1 MWKNYFKTSFRNL
14 SKRKLYTGINIL
26 GLTIALC
33 SFFAISLYIY
43 HEWSYDRMYTDY
55 ERIYK
60 FSQEFSSAG
69 ESQMVGTTPAS
80 LVPTLMEE
88 FPEVEVATTVFDLSI
103 FSSVLV
109 DAGEG
114 STEENRFAFADAN
127 FFKVFDFKLLE
138 GQSAIALSE
147 PKQIVV
153 TETTAKRLF
162 NQSIGVVGKTLK
174 VDGTEYTVSG
184 VMEDFPSNSNLD
196 FDFLASFKTHRLG
209 REPQWSP
216 ANFFSYAKLRAGT
229 DLEAF
234 SLKISQMVDKYL
246 GSDMREYNFSTAFFF
261 QPVSSIHLGDSQL
274 KGIKPAND
282 IKNLYL
288 FGLIAILLVMIGVI
302 NYVNL
307 ATAEATERNKEV
319 GLRKVLGAA
328 RGQLFGQF
336 VSESMILSVSSISL
350 SILLLYLGKGVF
362 ENFSG
367 VPMQLNLLFGPWGI
381 GFLIAIL
388 LLVGLMA
395 GIYPSLVLSGMTP
408 LKALGNE
415 MRLGGGIWLRKGL
428 VVFQFF
434 ISMGLL
440 IATLVVSQ
448 QLQYMRSVNL
458 GYDREQVIA
467 LQTHYN
473 MRDKIPAFKTELV
486 RTGHASAAAMSNS
499 MPIFIQAGYSILPGG
514 DFQKELMVT
523 GFCVDHDV
531 SKTIGLEL
539 VAGLDFVET
548 DIDQTTAYEGGF
560 EMSILFNES
569 AIREMGWTPEE
580 SVGKKVN
587 FNGVSS
593 VIKGVVKDFYFNS
606 LHHRVGPLAVFIQPA
621 EANWILIKLPAGNPA
636 PHLEEISKTWTTMF
650 PERPFNYRFLD
661 DAYSNLYQSEQKV
674 GALFGLFS
682 GIAVWIACMGLFGLV
697 SYVALRRTKEIS
709 IRKVL
714 GADRLAVLKL
724 LSADFFILLAVA
736 ALLAIPVW
744 LWFSKEW
751 LSGFAYQT
759 AISPV
764 SYLIAVMLVSAIAA
778 LTIGY
783 RTVRVYARNP
793 AETLKDQ

>member
-26 GLTIALC
+26 GLTIALS

-127 FFKVFDFKLLE
+127 FFEVFDFKLLE

-147 PKQIVV
+147 PKQIVL

-184 VMEDFPSNSNLD
+184 VMEDFPSNSHLD

-234 SLKISQMVDKYL
+234 SVKLSEMVDKYL

-261 QPVSSIHLGDSQL
+261 QPVSSVHLGDSQL

-336 VSESMILSVSSISL
+336 VSESMILSIAAISL

-448 QLQYMRSVNL
+448 QLHYMRSVNL

-499 MPIFIQAGYSILPGG
+499 MPIFIQAGYSLLPGG
-514 DFQKELMVT
+514 DFQKEIMMT
-523 GFCVDHDV
+523 GFCVDHDI

-548 DIDQTTAYEGGF
+548 DIDQTTAYEGGL

-580 SVGKKVN
+580 SIGKKVN

-724 LSADFFILLAVA
+724 LSADFFILLAFA
-736 ALLAIPVW
+736 ALLAIPVGI
-744 LWFSKEW
+744 WFSKEW

-759 AISPV
+759 AISPINYV
-764 SYLIAVMLVSAIAA
+764 FAVLLVATIAA

>member
-26 GLTIALC
+26 GLTIALS

-127 FFKVFDFKLLE
+127 FFKVFDFRLLE

-147 PKQIVV
+147 PNQIVL

-162 NQSIGVVGKTLK
+162 NQTIGVVGKTIK
-174 VDGTEYTVSG
+174 VDGTEYTISG
-184 VMEDFPSNSNLD
+184 VMEDFPSNSHLD
-196 FDFLASFKTHRLG
+196 FDFLGSFKTHRLG

-229 DLEAF
+229 DIEAF
-234 SLKISQMVDKYL
+234 SVKLSQMVDKYL

-336 VSESMILSVSSISL
+336 ISESMILSIAAISL

-381 GFLIAIL
+381 GFLVAIL

-448 QLQYMRSVNL
+448 QLHYMRSVNL

-499 MPIFIQAGYSILPGG
+499 MPIFIQAGYSLLPGG
-514 DFQKELMVT
+514 DFQKEIMMT
-523 GFCVDHDV
+523 GFCVDHDI

-539 VAGLDFVET
+539 VAGVDFAET
-548 DIDQTTAYEGGF
+548 DLDQTTAYEGGL

-580 SVGKKVN
+580 SIGKKVN

-636 PHLEEISKTWTTMF
+636 PHLEEISKTWTAMF

-724 LSADFFILLAVA
+724 LSADFFILLAFA
-736 ALLAIPVW
+736 ALLAIPVGI
-744 LWFSKEW
+744 WFSKEW

-759 AISPV
+759 AISPINYV
-764 SYLIAVMLVSAIAA
+764 FAVLLVATIAA

-793 AETLKDQ
+793 AETLKNQ

>member
-26 GLTIALC
+26 GLTIALS
-33 SFFAISLYIY
+33 SFFAISLYVY

-69 ESQMVGTTPAS
+69 ESQLVGTTPAS

-147 PKQIVV
+147 PKQIVL

-184 VMEDFPSNSNLD
+184 VMEDFPSNSHLD
-196 FDFLASFKTHRLG
+196 FDFLGSFKTHRLG

-234 SLKISQMVDKYL
+234 SVKLSQMVDKYL

-336 VSESMILSVSSISL
+336 ISESMILSIAAISL

-395 GIYPSLVLSGMTP
+395 GIYPSLVLSGMAP

-539 VAGLDFVET
+539 VAGLDFAET
-548 DIDQTTAYEGGF
+548 DLDQTTAYEGGL
-560 EMSILFNES
+560 EMPILFNES

-587 FNGVSS
+587 FNGVNS

-606 LHHRVGPLAVFIQPA
+606 LHHRVGPLAIFIEPE

-724 LSADFFILLAVA
+724 LSADFFILLAFA
-736 ALLAIPVW
+736 ALLAIPVGI
-744 LWFSKEW
+744 WFSKEW
-751 LSGFAYQT
+751 LSGFAYQA
-759 AISPV
+759 AISPINYV
-764 SYLIAVMLVSAIAA
+764 LAVVLVATIAA

>member
-26 GLTIALC
+26 GLTIALS

-43 HEWSYDRMYTDY
+43 HEWSYDRMYADY

-69 ESQMVGTTPAS
+69 ESQLVGTTPAS

-88 FPEVEVATTVFDLSI
+88 FPEVEVGTTVFDLSI

-109 DAGEG
+109 DVGEG
-114 STEENRFAFADAN
+114 STEEDRFAFADAN
-127 FFKVFDFKLLE
+127 FFKVFDFRFLE

-147 PKQIVV
+147 PKQIVL

-174 VDGTEYTVSG
+174 VDGAEYTVTG
-184 VMEDFPSNSNLD
+184 VMEDFPSNSHLD

-216 ANFFSYAKLRAGT
+216 ANFYSYAKVREGA
-229 DLEAF
+229 DMDAF
-234 SLKISQMVDKYL
+234 SGKLGQMVDKYL
-246 GSDMREYNFSTAFFF
+246 GADMREYNFGTAFFF

-288 FGLIAILLVMIGVI
+288 FGLIAILLVLIGVI

-328 RGQLFGQF
+328 RSQLFGQF
-336 VSESMILSVSSISL
+336 VSESMILSVSAIFL

-381 GFLIAIL
+381 GFLIGIL

-395 GIYPSLVLSGMTP
+395 GIYPSLVLSGMAP

-415 MRLGGGIWLRKGL
+415 MRFGGGIWLRKGL

-440 IATLVVSQ
+440 IATLIVSQ

-486 RTGHASAAAMSNS
+486 RTGHASAAALSNA
-499 MPIFIQAGYSILPGG
+499 MPIFIQAGYSLLPGG
-514 DFQKELMVT
+514 DFQKEIMMT
-523 GFCVDHDV
+523 GFCVDHDI

-539 VAGLDFVET
+539 VAGVDFAET
-548 DIDQTTAYEGGF
+548 DVDQTKAYEGGL
-560 EMSILFNES
+560 EMPILFNES

-587 FNGVSS
+587 FNGVNS

-636 PHLEEISKTWTTMF
+636 PHLEEISKTWTAMF

-661 DAYSNLYQSEQKV
+661 DAYNNLYQSEQKV
-674 GALFGLFS
+674 GALFGAFS

-714 GADRLAVLKL
+714 GADRLDVLKV
-724 LSADFFILLAVA
+724 LSSDFFILLAVA
-736 ALLAIPVW
+736 ALLAIPVGI
-744 LWFSKEW
+744 WFSKEW

-764 SYLIAVMLVSAIAA
+764 SYLLAVLLVSAIAA

>member
-26 GLTIALC
+26 GLTIALS

-103 FSSVLV
+103 FSSVIV

-127 FFKVFDFKLLE
+127 FFKVFDFRLLE
-138 GQSAIALSE
+138 GHSAIALSE
-147 PKQIVV
+147 PQQIVL

-184 VMEDFPSNSNLD
+184 VMEDFPSNSHLD

-216 ANFFSYAKLRAGT
+216 ANFFSYAKLREGT
-229 DLEAF
+229 DIEAF
-234 SLKISQMVDKYL
+234 SVKLSQMVDKYL

-328 RGQLFGQF
+328 RSQLFGQF
-336 VSESMILSVSSISL
+336 ISESMILSIAAISL

-367 VPMQLNLLFGPWGI
+367 IPMQLNLLFGPWGI
-381 GFLIAIL
+381 GFLIGIF
-388 LLVGLMA
+388 LLVGTMA
-395 GIYPSLVLSGMTP
+395 GVYPSLVLSGMTP

-415 MRLGGGIWLRKGL
+415 LRLGGGIWLRKGL

-486 RTGHASAAAMSNS
+486 RTGHASSAAMSNS
-499 MPIFIQAGYSILPGG
+499 MPIFIQAGYSLLPGG
-514 DFQKELMVT
+514 DFQKEIMMT
-523 GFCVDHDV
+523 GFCVDHDI

-539 VAGLDFVET
+539 VAGVDFEET
-548 DIDQTTAYEGGF
+548 DLDQTTAYEGGL
-560 EMSILFNES
+560 EMPILFNES

-587 FNGVSS
+587 FNGVNS

-606 LHHRVGPLAVFIQPA
+606 LHHRVGPLAIFIQPE
-621 EANWILIKLPAGNPA
+621 EANWILIKLPTGNPA
-636 PHLEEISKTWTTMF
+636 PHLEEISKTWTAMF

-661 DAYSNLYQSEQKV
+661 DAYNNLYQSEQKV

-736 ALLAIPVW
+736 ALLAIPVGR
-744 LWFSKEW
+744 WFSKEW

-759 AISPV
+759 AISPINYV
-764 SYLIAVMLVSAIAA
+764 LAVVLVATIAA

-793 AETLKDQ
+793 AETLKNQ

>member
-14 SKRKLYTGINIL
+14 SKRKLYTAINIL
-26 GLTIALC
+26 GLTIALS

-147 PKQIVV
+147 PKQIVL

-184 VMEDFPSNSNLD
+184 VMEDFPSNSHLD
-196 FDFLASFKTHRLG
+196 FDFLGSFKTHRLG

-234 SLKISQMVDKYL
+234 SVKLSQMVDKYL

-336 VSESMILSVSSISL
+336 VSESMILSIAAISL

-367 VPMQLNLLFGPWGI
+367 IPMQLNLLFGPWGI
-381 GFLIAIL
+381 GFLIGIL

-395 GIYPSLVLSGMTP
+395 GIYPSLVLSGMAP

-440 IATLVVSQ
+440 IATLVISQ

-531 SKTIGLEL
+531 FKTIGLEL

-548 DIDQTTAYEGGF
+548 DVDQTTAYEGGL

-724 LSADFFILLAVA
+724 LSADFFILLAFA
-736 ALLAIPVW
+736 ALLAIPVGI
-744 LWFSKEW
+744 WFSKEW

-759 AISPV
+759 AISPINYV
-764 SYLIAVMLVSAIAA
+764 LAVVLVATIAA

-793 AETLKDQ
+793 AETLKNQ

>member
-26 GLTIALC
+26 GLTIALS

-127 FFKVFDFKLLE
+127 FFKVFDFGLLE

-147 PKQIVV
+147 PKQIVL

-174 VDGTEYTVSG
+174 VDGIEYTVSG
-184 VMEDFPSNSNLD
+184 VMEDFPSNSHLD
-196 FDFLASFKTHRLG
+196 FDFLGSFKTHRLG

-234 SLKISQMVDKYL
+234 SVKLSQMVDKYL

-336 VSESMILSVSSISL
+336 ISESMILSIAAISL

-395 GIYPSLVLSGMTP
+395 GIYPSLVLSGMAP

-539 VAGLDFVET
+539 VAGLDFAET
-548 DIDQTTAYEGGF
+548 DLDQTTAYEGGL
-560 EMSILFNES
+560 EMPILFNES

-587 FNGVSS
+587 FNGVNS

-636 PHLEEISKTWTTMF
+636 PHLEEISKTWTAMF

-674 GALFGLFS
+674 GATVRSVFRH
-682 GIAVWIACMGLFGLV
+682 
-697 SYVALRRTKEIS
+697 RR
-709 IRKVL
+709 L
-714 GADRLAVLKL
+714 DRLYGIVWFGVLRC
-724 LSADFFILLAVA
+724 LA
-736 ALLAIPVW
+736 
-744 LWFSKEW
+744 KNK
-751 LSGFAYQT
+751 GNQYQKG
-759 AISPV
+759 V
-764 SYLIAVMLVSAIAA
+764 
-778 LTIGY
+778 GC
-783 RTVRVYARNP
+783 R
-793 AETLKDQ
+793 

>member
-26 GLTIALC
+26 GLTIALS

-147 PKQIVV
+147 PKQIVL

-184 VMEDFPSNSNLD
+184 VMEDFPSNSHLD
-196 FDFLASFKTHRLG
+196 FDFLGSFKTHRLG

-234 SLKISQMVDKYL
+234 SVKLSQMVDKYL

-336 VSESMILSVSSISL
+336 VSESMILSIVAISL

-381 GFLIAIL
+381 GFLIGIL

-395 GIYPSLVLSGMTP
+395 GIYPSLVLSGMAP

-440 IATLVVSQ
+440 IATLVISQ

-548 DIDQTTAYEGGF
+548 DVDQTTAYEGGL

-709 IRKVL
+709 IRKLL

-724 LSADFFILLAVA
+724 LSADFFILLAFA
-736 ALLAIPVW
+736 ALLAIPVGI
-744 LWFSKEW
+744 WFSKEW

-759 AISPV
+759 AISPINYV
-764 SYLIAVMLVSAIAA
+764 LAVLLVATIAA

>member
-26 GLTIALC
+26 GLTIALS

-127 FFKVFDFKLLE
+127 FFKVFDFRLLE

-147 PKQIVV
+147 PNQIVL

-162 NQSIGVVGKTLK
+162 NQTIGVVGKTLK

-184 VMEDFPSNSNLD
+184 VMEDFPSNSHLD

-234 SLKISQMVDKYL
+234 SVKLSQMVDKYL

-336 VSESMILSVSSISL
+336 VSESMILSIAAISL

-448 QLQYMRSVNL
+448 QLHYMRSVNL

-499 MPIFIQAGYSILPGG
+499 MPIFIQAGYSLLPGG
-514 DFQKELMVT
+514 DFQKEIMMT
-523 GFCVDHDV
+523 GFCVDHDI

-539 VAGLDFVET
+539 VAGVDFAET
-548 DIDQTTAYEGGF
+548 DLDQTTAYEGGL

-580 SVGKKVN
+580 SIGKKVN

-724 LSADFFILLAVA
+724 LSADFFILLAFA
-736 ALLAIPVW
+736 ALLAIPVGI
-744 LWFSKEW
+744 WFSKEW

-759 AISPV
+759 AISPINYV
-764 SYLIAVMLVSAIAA
+764 FAVLLVATIAA
-778 LTIGY
+778 MTIGY

-793 AETLKDQ
+793 AETLKNQ

>member
-1 MWKNYFKTSFRNL
+1 MWKNYLKTSFRNL

-26 GLTIALC
+26 GLTVALG

-43 HEWSYDRMYTDY
+43 HEWSYDRMYADH

-69 ESQMVGTTPAS
+69 ESQLVGTTPAS

-88 FPEVEVATTVFDLSI
+88 LPEVEVATTIFDLSI

-127 FFKVFDFKLLE
+127 FFEVFDFPLLE
-138 GQSAIALSE
+138 GQSGIVLSE
-147 PKQIVV
+147 PKQIVLTV
-153 TETTAKRLF
+153 STAKRLY
-162 NQSIGVVGKTLK
+162 NQSVGIVGKTLK
-174 VDGTEYTVSG
+174 VDGTEYIVTG
-184 VMEDFPSNSNLD
+184 IMEDFPSNSHLN

-216 ANFFSYAKLRAGT
+216 ANFYSYAKLREGA
-229 DLEAF
+229 DLASF
-234 SLKISQMVDKYL
+234 SAKLEQMVDKYL
-246 GSDMREYNFSTAFFF
+246 GADMREYNFGTAFFF

-288 FGLIAILLVMIGVI
+288 FGLVAILLVLIGVI

-336 VSESMILSVSSISL
+336 ISESMILSFSAISL

-367 VPMQLNLLFGPWGI
+367 VPLQLNLLFGKMGI
-381 GFLIAIL
+381 GFLIGIFM
-388 LLVGLMA
+388 LVGLMA
-395 GIYPSLVLSGMTP
+395 GIYPSLVLSGMAP
-408 LKALGNE
+408 LRALGNE
-415 MRLGGGIWLRKGL
+415 MKLGGGIWLRKGL

-448 QLQYMRSVNL
+448 QLQYLRSVNL
-458 GYDREQVIA
+458 GYEREQVIA

-486 RTGHASAAAMSNS
+486 RSGHASAAALSNA

-514 DFQKELMVT
+514 DFQQELMVT
-523 GFCVDHDV
+523 GFCVDHDI

-539 VAGLDFVET
+539 VAGLDFAET
-548 DIDQTTAYEGGF
+548 DIDQTAAYEGGL
-560 EMSILFNES
+560 EMAILLNES
-569 AIREMGWTPEE
+569 AIREMGWSVDE
-580 SVGKKVN
+580 SIGKRVN
-587 FNGVSS
+587 FNGVNS
-593 VIKGVVKDFYFNS
+593 VVKGVVKDFYFNS
-606 LHHRVGPLAVFIQPA
+606 LHHQVGPLAMFIQPM
-621 EANWILIKLPAGNPA
+621 EANWILIKLPKGNPT
-636 PHLEEISKTWTTMF
+636 PHLDEISRTWTTMF

-661 DAYSNLYQSEQKV
+661 DAYNNLYQSEQKV
-674 GALFGLFS
+674 GALFGLFA

-714 GADRLAVLKL
+714 GANRLDVLKV
-724 LSADFFILLAVA
+724 LSADFFLLLGISALMAV
-736 ALLAIPVW
+736 PVGV
-744 LWFSKEW
+744 WFSKEW
-751 LSGFAYQT
+751 LSRFAYQT
-759 AISPV
+759 TVSPSNYLLAIALV
-764 SYLIAVMLVSAIAA
+764 AVIAV

-783 RTVRVYARNP
+783 RTVRVYSRNP

>member
-26 GLTIALC
+26 GLTIALS

-127 FFKVFDFKLLE
+127 FFKVFDFRLLE

-147 PKQIVV
+147 PNQIVL

-184 VMEDFPSNSNLD
+184 VMEDFPSNSHLD

-229 DLEAF
+229 DIEAF
-234 SLKISQMVDKYL
+234 SVKLSQMVDKYL

-261 QPVSSIHLGDSQL
+261 QPVGSIHLGDSQL

-395 GIYPSLVLSGMTP
+395 GIYPSFVLSGMTP

-448 QLQYMRSVNL
+448 QLHYMRSVNL

-499 MPIFIQAGYSILPGG
+499 MPIFIQAGYSLLPGG
-514 DFQKELMVT
+514 DFQKEIMMT
-523 GFCVDHDV
+523 GFCVDHDI

-548 DIDQTTAYEGGF
+548 DVDQTTAYEGGL

-580 SVGKKVN
+580 SIGKKVN

-724 LSADFFILLAVA
+724 LSADFFVLLAFA
-736 ALLAIPVW
+736 ALMAIPVGI
-744 LWFSKEW
+744 WFSKEW

-759 AISPV
+759 AISPINYV
-764 SYLIAVMLVSAIAA
+764 LAVLLVATIAA

-793 AETLKDQ
+793 AETLKNQ

>member
-26 GLTIALC
+26 GLTIALS

-43 HEWSYDRMYTDY
+43 HEWTYDRMYTDY

-127 FFKVFDFKLLE
+127 FFEVFDFKLLE

-147 PKQIVV
+147 PNQIVL

-184 VMEDFPSNSNLD
+184 VMEDFPSNSHLA
-196 FDFLASFKTHRLG
+196 FDFLGSFKTHRLG

-234 SLKISQMVDKYL
+234 SVKLSQMVDKYL

-261 QPVSSIHLGDSQL
+261 QPVSSIHLGDAQL

-336 VSESMILSVSSISL
+336 VSESMILSIAAISL

-395 GIYPSLVLSGMTP
+395 GIYPSLVLSGMAP

-458 GYDREQVIA
+458 GYDRELVIA

-473 MRDKIPAFKTELV
+473 MGEKIPAFKTELV

-499 MPIFIQAGYSILPGG
+499 MPIFIQAGYSLLPGG
-514 DFQKELMVT
+514 DFQKEIMMT
-523 GFCVDHDV
+523 GFCVDHDI

-539 VAGLDFVET
+539 VAGVDFAET
-548 DIDQTTAYEGGF
+548 DLDQTTAYEGGL
-560 EMSILFNES
+560 EMPILFNES

-587 FNGVSS
+587 FNGVNS

-606 LHHRVGPLAVFIQPA
+606 LHHRVGPLAIFIEPE

-636 PHLEEISKTWTTMF
+636 PHLEEISKTWTAMF

-724 LSADFFILLAVA
+724 LSADFFILLAFA
-736 ALLAIPVW
+736 ALLAIPVGI
-744 LWFSKEW
+744 WFSKEW
-751 LSGFAYQT
+751 LSGFAYQA
-759 AISPV
+759 AISPINYV
-764 SYLIAVMLVSAIAA
+764 LAVLLVATIAA